1 MKESPIDKLRRLD
14 REICM
19 LSHIRAALEWD
30 LETIMPAKA
39 EEERAEELS
48 YVSRL
53 IHEKETSPEIA
64 EAIEAAIPETD
75 ADNAIIRIRRR
86 QLREE
91 GALSPELVSALSY
104 ETGKAHG
111 AWIAAR
117 DSNDWKAFQPSLERL
132 VSLTKE
138 KAAAIG
144 GSAESAYD
152 TMLGVYE
159 EGLTVR
165 TLDPVFAA
173 LETAIHRLMDEL
185 EGVSTDESFLY
196 RGYDRKKLEAF
207 CRRVITAMGFDW
219 SRGTMGISAH
229 PFTITLGRDDIRIT
243 DRFTDKGLF
252 DPISSAMHEAGHALY
267 DQHSS
272 LVPGI
277 RGTSAGRGASTGIHE
292 SQSRFWENMM
302 GRSADFWA
310 YMYPVLQE
318 YIAELDG
325 VSEEA
330 FVKAINASHPSAIR
344 VNADE
349 LTYSL
354 HIIVRYE
361 VEKAMFSGSVPFSEL
376 PGYWNSLSER
386 IIRYRPA
393 SGSEGILQDCHWAGG
408 DFGYFPSYAVGNIY
422 AAQFLKAMEKDIGAD
437 TVREALRKGEY
448 SVITGWQ
455 NRNIWSRGGLYEPGD
470 LVRMVTGS
478 GLDAGCYI
486 DYLETRF
493 RGLYL

>member
-1 MKESPIDKLRRLD
+1 
-14 REICM
+14 
-19 LSHIRAALEWD
+19 
-30 LETIMPAKA
+30 
-39 EEERAEELS
+39 
-48 YVSRL
+48 
-53 IHEKETSPEIA
+53 
-64 EAIEAAIPETD
+64 
-75 ADNAIIRIRRR
+75 
-86 QLREE
+86 
-91 GALSPELVSALSY
+91 
-104 ETGKAHG
+104 
-111 AWIAAR
+111 
-117 DSNDWKAFQPSLERL
+117 
-132 VSLTKE
+132 
-138 KAAAIG
+138 
-144 GSAESAYD
+144 
-152 TMLGVYE
+152 
-159 EGLTVR
+159 
-165 TLDPVFAA
+165 
-173 LETAIHRLMDEL
+173 
-185 EGVSTDESFLY
+185 
-196 RGYDRKKLEAF
+196 
-207 CRRVITAMGFDW
+207 
-219 SRGTMGISAH
+219 
-229 PFTITLGRDDIRIT
+229 
-243 DRFTDKGLF
+243 
-252 DPISSAMHEAGHALY
+252 
-267 DQHSS
+267 
-272 LVPGI
+272 
-277 RGTSAGRGASTGIHE
+277 
-292 SQSRFWENMM
+292 M

-422 AAQFLKAMEKDIGAD
+422 AAQFLRAMERDIGAD

>member
-1 MKESPIDKLRRLD
+1 MRESSIDKLRRLD
-14 REICM
+14 REIFM

-30 LETIMPAKA
+30 LETIMPEKA

-48 YVSRL
+48 YISRL
-53 IHEKETSPEIA
+53 IHEKKTSPEMA
-64 EAIEAAIPETD
+64 EAIEAALPETD
-75 ADNAIIRIRRR
+75 ADKAIVRIRRK

-91 GALSPELVSALSY
+91 GSLSPELVSALSY
-104 ETGKAHG
+104 ETGKAHRT
-111 AWIAAR
+111 WIAAR
-117 DSNDWKAFQPSLERL
+117 ESNDWKLFQPSLERL

-152 TMLGVYE
+152 TMLGIYE
-159 EGLTVR
+159 EGLTVQM
-165 TLDPVFAA
+165 LDPVFAE
-173 LETAIHRLMDEL
+173 LETAIHRIMEEL
-185 EGVSTDESFLY
+185 DGVSIDESFLY
-196 RGYDRKKLEAF
+196 RGYDRNKLEAF

-252 DPISSAMHEAGHALY
+252 DPISSAMHETGHALY

-272 LVPGI
+272 LVPEI

-302 GRSADFWA
+302 GRSADFWS

-318 YIAELDG
+318 HIVELDG
-325 VSEEA
+325 VSGEA

-344 VNADE
+344 VNSDE

-361 VEKAMFSGSVPFSEL
+361 VEKAMFSGSVPFSDL

-386 IIRYRPA
+386 IIRYKPV
-393 SGSEGILQDCHWAGG
+393 SDSEGILQDCHWAGG
-408 DFGYFPSYAVGNIY
+408 DFGYFPAYAVGNIY
-422 AAQFLKAMEKDIGAD
+422 AAQFLRAMERDIGAD
-437 TVREALRKGEY
+437 TVREALRSGRY
-448 SVITGWQ
+448 SVITDWQ
-455 NRNIWSRGGLYEPGD
+455 DRNIWSRGGLYAPGE
-470 LVRMVTGS
+470 LIRMVTGS